1 MDGMNCVRIGT
12 VGIRDVGSGSVNDH
26 HLQRIY
32 QCAANRHLKADLS
45 HINVG
50 KLSAELETM
59 QDIRS
64 SASHIPNALSRL
76 CYHFIVVP

>member
-1 MDGMNCVRIGT
+1 MNCVSIGT
-12 VGIRDVGSGSVNDH
+12 VGIREVGRRSGSVNDH
-26 HLQRIY
+26 HLPISVLPTG
-32 QCAANRHLKADLS
+32 NLKADLS
-45 HINVG
+45 HANVG